1 MRCTTPTN
9 CAGRRPA
16 TPGWTSPSSTPGWR
30 PTVGRDHPAGSTS
43 PTSTPAAGLPSQT
56 RAVSCVARPG
66 SSRRPRTSSSP
77 SVTIRTGSGPSGSV
91 RAEADMSVP
100 DTPRYEDGNALAGP
114 LREIFAVDVTAA
126 VSQCATCRL
135 AGMVARCPGC
145 DEVVLRLVRTPDA
158 AWLDLR
164 GAINL
169 RIPLPEG

>member
-1 MRCTTPTN
+1 
-9 CAGRRPA
+9 
-16 TPGWTSPSSTPGWR
+16 
-30 PTVGRDHPAGSTS
+30 
-43 PTSTPAAGLPSQT
+43 
-56 RAVSCVARPG
+56 
-66 SSRRPRTSSSP
+66 
-77 SVTIRTGSGPSGSV
+77 
-91 RAEADMSVP
+91 MSVP

-135 AGMVARCPGC
+135 AGPVATLRVYRHAPGMVARCPGC

-158 AWLDLR
+158 GWLDLR